1 MTHECE
7 NCGQMCA
14 CDMEDLEQEQPNDC
28 KHFASKYECDMHEDW
43 EDDEDLSSYARSF
56 HEAPPS
62 P

>member
-1 MTHECE
+1 
-7 NCGQMCA
+7 MCA